1 MKAMDLMDV
10 KYVVKCNLAKAI
22 YDAKFSV
29 GKAWVDGKISEQQ
42 QEMIDRELSNALTL
56 ATVAINNC
64 ESQQEIDEVVA
75 ELEKHMQRYISR
87 NNLPFIF

>member
-1 MKAMDLMDV
+1 MKAMDLMDI
-10 KYVVKCNLAKAI
+10 KYVVKCNLSRAI
-22 YDAKFSV
+22 YDAKYNV
-29 GKAWVDGKISEQQ
+29 GKAWVDGIISGQQ

-64 ESQQEIDEVVA
+64 ESQQEIDEVAA